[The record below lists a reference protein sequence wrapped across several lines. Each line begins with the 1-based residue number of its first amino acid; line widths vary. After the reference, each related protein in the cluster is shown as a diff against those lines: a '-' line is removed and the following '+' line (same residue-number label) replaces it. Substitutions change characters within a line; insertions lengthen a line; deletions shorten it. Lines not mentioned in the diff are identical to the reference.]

1 LKIKIGGKRATFMN
15 DPKIKKDLSQTP
27 PLIPKK
33 LTDLERAINL
43 LGNRVKSDLKMKSR
57 QELEQLLGAYPT
69 VPQSA
74 VWKQFL
80 KSLRKE
86 SLETQ

>member
-1 LKIKIGGKRATFMN
+1 MTPQNTRRDF
-15 DPKIKKDLSQTP
+15 SQTP
-27 PLIPKK
+27 PLIPEN

-69 VPQSA
+69 VAQSA
-74 VWKQFL
+74 IWKQFL

-86 SLETQ
+86 RLETQQPKKENS

>member
-1 LKIKIGGKRATFMN
+1 MSERH
-15 DPKIKKDLSQTP
+15 PRRELSQTP
-27 PLIPKK
+27 PLIPEK

-43 LGNRVKSDLKMKSR
+43 LGNRFKSDLKMKSR

-74 VWKQFL
+74 IWKLFL

-86 SLETQ
+86 RLETQQPKKENS